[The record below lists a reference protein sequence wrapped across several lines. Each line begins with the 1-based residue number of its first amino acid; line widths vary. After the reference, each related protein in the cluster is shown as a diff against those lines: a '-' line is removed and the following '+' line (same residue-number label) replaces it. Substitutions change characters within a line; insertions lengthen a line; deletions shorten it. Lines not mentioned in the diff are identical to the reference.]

1 MKRHGVDP
9 LKILVGED
17 EPDVMNVID
26 MILGTEGH
34 EVVKASNGEDC
45 LMKYFAE
52 KRANRPFDLVIS
64 DLSMPKKDG
73 LRVIREILHDNPNQ
87 RVILMTAYMAENMP
101 FLADLQGKVKVV
113 FKPFD
118 VEDFVNAI
126 KLSE

>member
-1 MKRHGVDP
+1 
-9 LKILVGED
+9 
-17 EPDVMNVID
+17 
-26 MILGTEGH
+26 
-34 EVVKASNGEDC
+34 
-45 LMKYFAE
+45 
-52 KRANRPFDLVIS
+52 
-64 DLSMPKKDG
+64 MPKKDG